1 MIIRTVHERD
11 RHEDFQIGVEAE
23 ELMYP
28 SFQKDVAQ
36 GVFNY
41 TQYVSTVRSIALSG
55 YRVEG
60 YLWTDEG
67 LLIGSVIMSRCV
79 DIHYGLVATPIVCIV
94 KPSFRGKREVARA
107 LAALTKDV
115 VRKLKCEKYYT
126 VKHLSKTKQ
135 LHTLRTL

>member
-1 MIIRTVHERD
+1 MIIKTTHERD

-23 ELMYP
+23 ELMYA
-28 SFQKDVAQ
+28 SHRKDVVQ
-36 GVFNY
+36 GVFDFR
-41 TQYVSTVRSIALSG
+41 QYVSTVRSIALAQ

-67 LLIGSVIMSRCV
+67 LLIGSVIMSRAV

-94 KPSFRGKREVARA
+94 KPSFRGNREVARA

-115 VRKLKCEKYYT
+115 ARKLKCEKYYT
-126 VKHLSKTKQ
+126 VKHISPTKQ
-135 LHTLRTL
+135 VHTLRNL